1 MKKKARHLV
10 MNRIVRTIMTPILKK
25 KFNLKVEK
33 SDLKGPFIV
42 LANHTTDYDEFF
54 IAKSFKDHVYFVM
67 SDHISSIPVAGKLI
81 SFLVQPIPITK
92 STHDA
97 TTVKHI
103 FEMLKSGGVV
113 GIFPEGNKSFSGEM
127 SEMKPTIAKLVKKSQ
142 VPLVIYNI
150 FGGYFSS
157 PRWSKEKRKGAV
169 EGKIKIVLTPDEY
182 NKMSNE
188 ELFNFIKENLRVNAY
203 EVQEQQKIEFVG
215 ENLATNIE
223 SFMYVCPECKSISS
237 LCGENNT
244 VKCNKCGYKAEFNKY
259 GYLEGGKFARL
270 DEYDKFQKEH
280 IYSIDFNK
288 YKDNEI
294 ITTDSDFTV
303 KIKKD
308 NFKSEKIGTFD
319 FALYKDRLEMISKD
333 KDIESIVIP
342 LSMITGYGIEGMNG
356 LQLSLSDGRVYRTK
370 NEKPVSALKYT
381 NIISKLNGLQLK
393 F

>member
-1 MKKKARHLV
+1 MKKKVRHLV
-10 MNRIVRTIMTPILKK
+10 MNRIVRTIMTPILNK

-33 SDLKGPFIV
+33 SELKGPFIV
-42 LANHTTDYDEFF
+42 IGNHTTDYDEFF

-81 SFLVQPIPITK
+81 NFLVQPIPITK

-113 GIFPEGNKSFSGEM
+113 GIFPEGNKSFSGDM

-150 FGGYFSS
+150 EGGYLSS
-157 PRWSKEKRKGAV
+157 PRWSKEKRKGQV
-169 EGKIKIVLTPDEY
+169 NGKIKVVLQPEEY
-182 NKMSNE
+182 NKMTNE
-188 ELFNFIKENLRVNAY
+188 QLFDFIKENLRVNAY
-203 EVQEQQKIEFVG
+203 EIQEKQMIEYKG
-215 ENLATNIE
+215 ENLADNIE
-223 SFMYVCPECKSISS
+223 SFMYVCPECKSIST
-237 LCGENNT
+237 LHGDHNL
-244 VKCNKCGYKAEFNKY
+244 VKCDKCDYHAEFNKY
-259 GYLEGGKFARL
+259 GYLEGGAFSRL
-270 DEYDKFQKEH
+270 DEYDKFQKKH

-288 YKDNEI
+288 YKDNEP
-294 ITTDSDFTV
+294 ITQDEGFMV

-308 NFKSEKIGTFD
+308 NFKSNKIGTFD
-319 FALYKDRLEMISKD
+319 FVLYKDRLEMISKD
-333 KDIESIVIP
+333 KDVESIIIP
-342 LSMITGYGIEGMNG
+342 VTMITGYGIEGMNG